1 MLICSLNF
9 VLPRFSF
16 GGRLIAS
23 PASSCKRAHLLGTF
37 RVLEQPLQKRGSLR
51 SIYLTVRRLSR
62 AARFSGDFV
71 VLPPSACPAHVAN
84 VVKQLGVPITEA
96 RRAVRT
102 GRVLACLAGTSS
114 IQFIA
119 RQQFGVV
126 RFIVF
131 SSAASESAIG
141 GLSAAQYREVSVTAS
156 SAEMHNVLDPNGT
169 SEDMAG
175 RRG

>member
-1 MLICSLNF
+1 ML
-9 VLPRFSF
+9 
-16 GGRLIAS
+16 G
-23 PASSCKRAHLLGTF
+23 
-37 RVLEQPLQKRGSLR
+37 QPLQKRGSLR

-71 VLPPSACPAHVAN
+71 VLPPPTCPAHVAN

-102 GRVLACLAGTSS
+102 GRVLLNPVYRTTAVWCRHIHCL
-114 IQFIA
+114 
-119 RQQFGVV
+119 
-126 RFIVF
+126 

-141 GLSAAQYREVSVTAS
+141 GLSAAQCREVSVTAS
-156 SAEMHNVLDPNGT
+156 AAEKHNVLDPNGT
-169 SEDMAG
+169 SEDVAG